1 MIEYLYNCIR
11 ATSGQDIAI
20 AAEITDTNGDV
31 VTSMCHV
38 MLYSPEE
45 ELIATH
51 DGVYDEE
58 NSQWIFTIPAEATK
72 GLQGRYWYCLCHHE
86 SNLCFKQP
94 LYLVF

>member
-1 MIEYLYNCIR
+1 MIEYLYNCIK

-20 AAEITDTNGDV
+20 AAEITNDDGVEITEA
-31 VTSMCHV
+31 CHV
-38 MLYSPEE
+38 MLFNPEE

-51 DGVYDEE
+51 DGIYDAE
-58 NSQWIFTIPAEATK
+58 NSQWIFIIPAEATK
-72 GLQGRYWYCLCHHE
+72 GLKGRYWYCICHHE